1 MNPYSLLRVLYG
13 VFLGL
18 AFVIGGILTSTSKGE
33 PGVGFRIGYTYLSE
47 RARKKANN
55 VTGIGLILL
64 GVLFMLSSFFLPL
77 CGMFVLL
84 IGGVAVVLAIGYV
97 VARREYELEDIS
109 REALEKPRK
118 SIETP
123 RLGKY
128 LITQLVLAFLFLLMS
143 PKLPRGMAFV
153 LGSVMALIIGLTLL
167 ASRPLVFQLA
177 PKFSGI
183 MARGFAKALTLISAL
198 ITFEAFLVWT
208 GFENDV
214 LGILLLPIFLLVIF
228 YAAYVM
234 LTSAYEEGYY

>member
-1 MNPYSLLRVLYG
+1 M
-13 VFLGL
+13 
-18 AFVIGGILTSTSKGE
+18 IGGILTATSKGE
-33 PGVGFRIGYTYLSE
+33 PGIGFRIGYTYLSE
-47 RARKKANN
+47 RARKKANR
-55 VTGIGLILL
+55 VTGIGLIVL

-77 CGMFVLL
+77 YGMFVLL

-109 REALEKPRK
+109 REAPEKPGKRV
-118 SIETP
+118 EPP

-128 LITQLVLAFLFLLMS
+128 LVTQLALAFLFLLMS
-143 PKLPRGMAFV
+143 PKLPRRMTFV
-153 LGSVMALIIGLTLL
+153 LGSVMALFVALTLL
-167 ASRPLVFQLA
+167 ASRPLVFQLT

-198 ITFEAFLVWT
+198 MTFEVFLVWM
-208 GFENDV
+208 GFEDDV